1 MATQLNPALARLWI
15 ADNARQYGYRKALT
29 VTDLTEPQQR
39 LLDYFELGLTAAQR
53 KTLPELAK
61 ADTHEV
67 DSLEKRIQ
75 SVLWNSPTG
84 LSQQDVETR
93 FAEIARVLLQGSDPL
108 QIKNLRKAKSVFIER
123 LDATGL
129 TIAKALA
136 LAGIG
141 RQISTDQTRVSR
153 ADISEL
159 GYLQAQLGTPRV
171 RAAQAIVGKE
181 LQLHSRISST
191 FDSVSLAVLLTSDIT
206 NPASYQT
213 WLARDVAHL
222 AIVFDEEG
230 VEVSPI
236 VVPGKTSCLGCYEK
250 YRLEH
255 TQHWPVI
262 APQLL
267 ALDRSLADSA
277 MLLYASGVVVNQALN
292 YLDLE
297 VVESNALRLNR
308 DGTML
313 SYTPEAINCGCRA
326 L

>member
-15 ADNARQYGYRKALT
+15 ADNARQYGYRKALA

-39 LLDYFELGLTAAQR
+39 LLDFFELGLTAAQR

-61 ADTHEV
+61 ADTAEV
-67 DSLEKRIQ
+67 DFLEKRIQ
-75 SVLWNSPTG
+75 SVLWESPTG
-84 LSQQDVETR
+84 ITQQDVETR
-93 FAEIARVLLQGSDPL
+93 FAEIARALLQGADPL
-108 QIKNLRKAKSVFIER
+108 QIKTLRKSKSVFIEK
-123 LDATGL
+123 LDSTGL

-141 RQISTDQTRVSR
+141 RQISTDQTRVSQ

-159 GYLQAQLGTPRV
+159 GYVQAQLGIPRV
-171 RAAQAIVGKE
+171 RAAQGIVGKD

-191 FDSVSLAVLLTSDIT
+191 FDAVSLAVLLTSDIT

-236 VVPGKTSCLGCYEK
+236 VVPGETSCLGCYEK
-250 YRLEH
+250 HRLEH
-255 TQHWPVI
+255 TPYWPVI

-277 MLLYASGVVVNQALN
+277 MLLFASGVVVNQVLN

-297 VVESNALRLNR
+297 MVESNALRLNR

-313 SYTPEAINCGCRA
+313 SYTPEAINCGCRV

>member
-1 MATQLNPALARLWI
+1 
-15 ADNARQYGYRKALT
+15 

-53 KTLPELAK
+53 KNLPELAK
-61 ADTHEV
+61 ADTEEI

-75 SVLWNSPTG
+75 SVLWQSPTG
-84 LSQQDVETR
+84 ISQQDVETR
-93 FAEIARVLLQGSDPL
+93 FAEIARILLQGSDPL
-108 QIKNLRKAKSVFIER
+108 QVKNLRKTKSVFIEK
-123 LDATGL
+123 LDSTGL

-136 LAGIG
+136 LAGVG
-141 RQISTDQTRVSR
+141 RQISTDQTRVSK

-159 GYLQAQLGTPRV
+159 GYLLAQLGTPRV
-171 RAAQAIVGKE
+171 RAAQAIVGKD

-191 FDSVSLAVLLTSDIT
+191 FDAVSLAVLVTSDIT
-206 NPASYQT
+206 HPASYQT
-213 WLARDVAHL
+213 WLARDVPHL

-230 VEVSPI
+230 VEVAPL

-250 YRLEH
+250 YRLEF
-255 TQHWPVI
+255 TPHWPVI

-267 ALDRSLADSA
+267 ALDRCLADSA
-277 MLLYASGVVVNQALN
+277 MLLFASGVAVNQALN

-297 VVESNALRLNR
+297 VVEPNALRLNR
-308 DGTML
+308 DGTIL
-313 SYTPEAINCGCRA
+313 SYVPQAINCGCRR

>member
-15 ADNARQYGYRKALT
+15 ADNARQYGYRKALA

-39 LLDYFELGLTAAQR
+39 LLDYFELGLTAAQH
-53 KTLPELAK
+53 KTLPQLAK
-61 ADTHEV
+61 ADAQEIE
-67 DSLEKRIQ
+67 SLEKRIN
-75 SVLWNSPTG
+75 SVLWKSPTG
-84 LSQQDVETR
+84 ISQRDVDNR
-93 FAEIARVLLQGSDPL
+93 FAEIARVLLQASDPL
-108 QIKNLRKAKSVFIER
+108 QIKKLRKTKSVFIEK
-123 LDATGL
+123 LDSTGL

-141 RQISTDQTRVSR
+141 RQISLDQTRVAK

-159 GYLQAQLGTPRV
+159 GYLQAQLGIPRV
-171 RAAQAIVGKE
+171 RAAQAIVGSD

-191 FDSVSLAVLLTSDIT
+191 FDQVSLAVLLTSDIT
-206 NPASYQT
+206 NPTSYQT
-213 WLARDVAHL
+213 WLARDVAHI
-222 AIVFDEEG
+222 AVVFDEEG
-230 VEVSPI
+230 VEVSPLVI
-236 VVPGKTSCLGCYEK
+236 PGKTSCLGCYEK

-255 TQHWPVI
+255 TLNWPVI

-277 MLLYASGVVVNQALN
+277 MLLFASGVVVNQALN

-297 VVESNALRLNR
+297 TVESNALRLNR
-308 DGTML
+308 DGTVL
-313 SYTPEAINCGCRA
+313 SYIPKAINCGCRA

>member
-1 MATQLNPALARLWI
+1 MATQLNPALARLWT
-15 ADNARQYGYRKALT
+15 AENASQYGYRKSLA

-53 KTLPELAK
+53 KNLPELAK
-61 ADTHEV
+61 ADAEEI

-75 SVLWNSPTG
+75 SVLWQSPTG
-84 LSQQDVETR
+84 ISQQDVETR
-93 FAEIARVLLQGSDPL
+93 FAEIARILLQGSDPL
-108 QIKNLRKAKSVFIER
+108 QVKNLRKTKSVFIEK
-123 LDATGL
+123 LDSTGL

-136 LAGIG
+136 LAGVG
-141 RQISTDQTRVSR
+141 RQISTDQTRVSK

-159 GYLQAQLGTPRV
+159 GYLLAQLGTPRV
-171 RAAQAIVGKE
+171 RAAQAIVGKD

-191 FDSVSLAVLLTSDIT
+191 FDAVSLAVLVTSDIT
-206 NPASYQT
+206 HPASYQT
-213 WLARDVAHL
+213 WLARDVPHL

-230 VEVSPI
+230 VEVAPL

-250 YRLEH
+250 YRLEF
-255 TQHWPVI
+255 TPHWPVI

-267 ALDRSLADSA
+267 ALDRCLADSA
-277 MLLYASGVVVNQALN
+277 MLLFASGVAVNQALN

-297 VVESNALRLNR
+297 VVEPNALRLNR
-308 DGTML
+308 DGTIL
-313 SYTPEAINCGCRA
+313 SYVPQAINCGCRR

>member
-15 ADNARQYGYRKALT
+15 ADNARQYGYRKALA

-39 LLDYFELGLTAAQR
+39 LLDFFELGLTAAQR

-61 ADTHEV
+61 ADTAEV
-67 DSLEKRIQ
+67 DFLEKRIQ
-75 SVLWNSPTG
+75 SVLWESPTG
-84 LSQQDVETR
+84 ISQQDVETR

-108 QIKNLRKAKSVFIER
+108 QIKNLRKTKSVFVEK
-123 LDATGL
+123 LDSTGL

-141 RQISTDQTRVSR
+141 RQISTDQTRVSQ

-159 GYLQAQLGTPRV
+159 GYLQAQLGIPRV
-171 RAAQAIVGKE
+171 RAAQGIVGRD

-236 VVPGKTSCLGCYEK
+236 VVPGKTSCLACYEK
-250 YRLEH
+250 HRLEH
-255 TQHWPVI
+255 TPHWPVI

-277 MLLYASGVVVNQALN
+277 MLLFASGVVVNQVLN

-297 VVESNALRLNR
+297 TVESNALRLNR
-308 DGTML
+308 DGTIL
-313 SYTPEAINCGCRA
+313 SYTPEAINCGCRV